1 MISKKNLNTPMHIH
15 THIKEL
21 LALNTVHV
29 AVFLHTRTQQLRVA
43 PDEKKI
49 YSGCMCTFENKKKT
63 IKLFQYE
70 KNVSKYSLFELSTS
84 NNSTYIDAHGP
95 LHEYTCL
102 CGLAAHKYLN
112 WSAQL

>member
-1 MISKKNLNTPMHIH
+1 MKKKYI
-15 THIKEL
+15 
-21 LALNTVHV
+21 V
-29 AVFLHTRTQQLRVA
+29 AVCVHL
-43 PDEKKI
+43 KI
-49 YSGCMCTFENKKKT
+49 KKKT
-63 IKLFQYE
+63 IKLFRYE